1 MKSNQR
7 TRVRIEFARTRVNR
21 SRLNSISFTCSHYWC
36 TCAMNVIGA
45 LSLSKVQADR
55 EYTLTIGC
63 RNDAI
68 SVGRTYLKLLH
79 VLQLAIQ
86 IEPLPFLL

>member
-1 MKSNQR
+1 
-7 TRVRIEFARTRVNR
+7 
-21 SRLNSISFTCSHYWC
+21 
-36 TCAMNVIGA
+36 MNVIGA

-68 SVGRTYLKLLH
+68 SVGRTYFKLLH

>member
-1 MKSNQR
+1 MKSNHR

-21 SRLNSISFTCSHYWC
+21 SRLNSISFTCSHHWC

-45 LSLSKVQADR
+45 FSLSKVQADR

-68 SVGRTYLKLLH
+68 SVGRTYLNLLH